1 MITGNQIC
9 LMVGAAGVTV
19 NYVQVPFN
27 CQISTVRGTI
37 QAQAL
42 AGDDTITINDGTNDL
57 GVATFPATA
66 SVGLKSTYVPDTTN
80 GNTKLSKGDVLVI
93 TTSAFGSSGDQA
105 FVQIELDPYC
115 LS

>member
-19 NYVQVPFN
+19 NYVQVPIN
-27 CQISTVRGTI
+27 CQIGTVRATC

-42 AGDDTITINDGTNDL
+42 AGSDTITINDGTNDL
-57 GVATFPATA
+57 GVATFATSTA
-66 SVGLKSTYVPDTTN
+66 GLKTTYVADTTN
-80 GNTKLSKGDVLVI
+80 GNTNLSENDVLTI

-105 FVQIELDPYC
+105 FVQIELDPYA
-115 LS
+115 LD

>member
-27 CQISTVRGTI
+27 CQISTVRATC

-42 AGDDTITINDGTNDL
+42 AGSDTITINDGTNDL
-57 GVATFPATA
+57 GVATFPSTATA
-66 SVGLKSTYVPDTTN
+66 GLKATYVADTTN
-80 GNTKLSKGDVLVI
+80 GNTNLEKGDVLTI

-105 FVQIELDPYC
+105 FVQIELDPYA

>member
-1 MITGNQIC
+1 MVTGNQIC

-19 NYVQVPFN
+19 NYVQVPFA
-27 CQISTVRGTI
+27 CQIGTVRATV
-37 QAQAL
+37 QSQAL
-42 AGDDTITINDGTNDL
+42 AGNDTVTINDGTNDL

-66 SVGLKSTYVPDTTN
+66 SAGLKATYVADTTY
-80 GNTKLSKGDVLVI
+80 GNTDLEKDDVLTI

-105 FVQIELDPYC
+105 FVQIELDPYA

>member
-27 CQISTVRGTI
+27 CQIGTVRATC

-42 AGDDTITINDGTNDL
+42 AGSDTVTLNDGTNDL
-57 GVATFPATA
+57 GEAAFPATA
-66 SVGLKSTYVPDTTN
+66 TAGLKATYTANTTY
-80 GNTKLSKGDVLVI
+80 GNTNLSKNDVLTI

-105 FVQIELDPYC
+105 FLQIELDPHA

>member
-1 MITGNQIC
+1 MVTGNVIS
-9 LMVGAAGVTV
+9 LMVGASGVTV

-27 CQISTVRGTI
+27 CQIRTVRATC

-57 GVATFPATA
+57 GEALFPATVTA
-66 SVGLKSTYVPDTTN
+66 GLKSTYTPNSDY
-80 GNTKLSKGDVLVI
+80 GNTNLSKGDVLKI

-105 FVQIELDPYC
+105 FVQIELDPYA